1 MGDITV
7 AMGTTN
13 DSGASPVRLLI
24 GVVGIF
30 GAFMY
35 YGQLQGDIVRYR
47 DASGDALEREWF
59 LQVMEAGANV
69 AVGLLGLIVTQGGPS
84 PGIPI
89 RGFAITGATQVLAK
103 AMTQK
108 AQIFG
113 VPFFVATLVK
123 NAKMVPVM
131 VGAIVMTGKMY
142 KFRKW
147 VQVGLIIFGVVLV
160 TVGKKKSGK
169 DAAANENEAI
179 GLGCLM
185 LALVRDGATGGIQ
198 TNMKDQYKEDHG
210 KKLQSYDLMLFTNL
224 MMLLVAIGASTA
236 LDQLLSGVAFV
247 SANPELMVA
256 LAKFSACSAIGQS
269 AIFFTMAN
277 FDPLVTTTVTTV
289 RKIFSV
295 LLDIVSRGH
304 VLNEIQWG
312 GVAICSLGVLGE
324 LQEKFGGGKKA
335 PELTEGKKE

>member
-1 MGDITV
+1 MV
-7 AMGTTN
+7 AVQA
-13 DSGASPVRLLI
+13 DAGASPMRLLI

-35 YGQLQGDIVRYR
+35 YGQLQGDIVRYK
-47 DASGDALEREWF
+47 DSNGASLEREWF
-59 LQVMEAGANV
+59 IQVCEAGANV
-69 AVGLLGLIVTQGGPS
+69 AVGLMGLMITQGGPS
-84 PGIPI
+84 PGIPLK
-89 RGFAITGATQVLAK
+89 GFAITGATQVLAK

-160 TVGKKKSGK
+160 TVGKKKSDKG
-169 DAAANENEAI
+169 AAANENEAI

-185 LALVRDGATGGIQ
+185 LALVCDGATGGIQ
-198 TNMKDQYKEDHG
+198 TNMKDQYKEDNG

-224 MMLLVAIGASTA
+224 MMLIVALGASTA

-247 SANPELMVA
+247 TANPELMVA

-324 LQEKFGGGKKA
+324 LQEKFGGKKA

>member
-1 MGDITV
+1 M
-7 AMGTTN
+7 AE
-13 DSGASPVRLLI
+13 SGASPIKLLI

-35 YGQLQGDIVRYR
+35 YGQLQGDIVRYK
-47 DASGDALEREWF
+47 DANGDSLEREWF
-59 LQVMEAGANV
+59 VAVMEAGANV
-69 AVGLLGLIVTQGGPS
+69 AVGLIGLIVTQGGPS
-84 PGIPI
+84 PGIPFK
-89 RGFAITGATQVLAK
+89 GFAITGATQVLAK

-131 VGAIVMTGKMY
+131 LGAIVMTGKMY

-147 VQVGLIIFGVVLV
+147 LQVGLIILGVVLV
-160 TVGKKKSGK
+160 TIGKKSGK
-169 DAAANENEAI
+169 AAAANDNEAV

-185 LALVRDGATGGIQ
+185 LALVCDGVTGGIQ
-198 TNMKDQYKEDHG
+198 TNMKDKYKEDTG

-224 MMLLVAIGASTA
+224 MMLLVALCVSTA
-236 LDQLLSGVAFV
+236 LDQLMSGLAFV
-247 SANPELMVA
+247 AANPDLMVA
-256 LAKFSACSAIGQS
+256 VARFSACSAIGQS

-304 VLNEIQWG
+304 VLNEIQWS
-312 GVAICSLGVLGE
+312 GVAIASLGVLGE
-324 LQEKFGGGKKA
+324 LHEKFGGKGT
-335 PELTEGKKE
+335 PPPKKE

>member
-1 MGDITV
+1 M
-7 AMGTTN
+7 
-13 DSGASPVRLLI
+13 RLLV

-35 YGQLQGDIVRYR
+35 YGQLQGDIVRYK
-47 DASGDALEREWF
+47 DSNGASLEREWF
-59 LQVMEAGANV
+59 IQVCEAGANV
-69 AVGLLGLIVTQGGPS
+69 AVGLMGLMITQGGPS
-84 PGIPI
+84 PGIPF

-160 TVGKKKSGK
+160 TVGKKKSDKG
-169 DAAANENEAI
+169 AAANENEAI

-185 LALVRDGATGGIQ
+185 LALVCDGATGGIQ
-198 TNMKDQYKEDHG
+198 TNMKDQYKEDNG

-224 MMLLVAIGASTA
+224 MMLIVALGTSTA
-236 LDQLLSGVAFV
+236 LDQLFSGVAFV

-324 LQEKFGGGKKA
+324 LQEKFGGKKA

>member
-1 MGDITV
+1 M
-7 AMGTTN
+7 
-13 DSGASPVRLLI
+13 RLLV

-35 YGQLQGDIVRYR
+35 YGQLQGDIVRYK
-47 DASGDALEREWF
+47 DSNGASLEREWF
-59 LQVMEAGANV
+59 IQVCEAGANV
-69 AVGLLGLIVTQGGPS
+69 AVGLMGLMITQGGPS
-84 PGIPI
+84 PGIPLK
-89 RGFAITGATQVLAK
+89 GFAITGATQVLAK

-160 TVGKKKSGK
+160 TVGKKKSDKG
-169 DAAANENEAI
+169 AAANENEAI

-185 LALVRDGATGGIQ
+185 LALVCDGATGGIQ
-198 TNMKDQYKEDHG
+198 TNMKDQYKEDNG

-224 MMLLVAIGASTA
+224 MMLIVALGTSTA
-236 LDQLLSGVAFV
+236 LDQLFSGVAFV

-324 LQEKFGGGKKA
+324 LQEKFGGNKA

>member
-1 MGDITV
+1 M
-7 AMGTTN
+7 
-13 DSGASPVRLLI
+13 RLLI

-35 YGQLQGDIVRYR
+35 YGQLQGDIVRYK
-47 DASGDALEREWF
+47 DSNGASLEREWF
-59 LQVMEAGANV
+59 IQVCEAGANV
-69 AVGLLGLIVTQGGPS
+69 AVGLMGLMITQGGPS
-84 PGIPI
+84 PGIPLK
-89 RGFAITGATQVLAK
+89 GFAITGATQVLAK

-160 TVGKKKSGK
+160 TVGKKKSDKG
-169 DAAANENEAI
+169 AAANENEAI

-185 LALVRDGATGGIQ
+185 LALVCDGATGGIQ
-198 TNMKDQYKEDHG
+198 TNMKDQYKEDNG

-224 MMLLVAIGASTA
+224 MMLIVALGASTA
-236 LDQLLSGVAFV
+236 LDQLFSGVAFV
-247 SANPELMVA
+247 TANPELMVA

-324 LQEKFGGGKKA
+324 LQEKFGGKKA

>member
-84 PGIPI
+84 PGIPFK
-89 RGFAITGATQVLAK
+89 GFAITGATQVLAK

-131 VGAIVMTGKMY
+131 VVAIVMTGKMY

-147 VQVGLIIFGVVLV
+147 VQVGLIIFGVVLL

-169 DAAANENEAI
+169 DSAANENEAI

-185 LALVRDGATGGIQ
+185 LALVCDGATGGIQ

-224 MMLLVAIGASTA
+224 MMLLVAVGASTA
-236 LDQLLSGVAFV
+236 LDQLFSGVAFV

-324 LQEKFGGGKKA
+324 LQEKFGGSKKPA
-335 PELTEGKKE
+335 TLKAQ

>member
-1 MGDITV
+1 M
-7 AMGTTN
+7 
-13 DSGASPVRLLI
+13 RLLI

-35 YGQLQGDIVRYR
+35 YGQLQGDIVRYK
-47 DASGDALEREWF
+47 DSNGASLEREWF
-59 LQVMEAGANV
+59 IQVCEAGANV
-69 AVGLLGLIVTQGGPS
+69 AVGLAGLILTQGGPS
-84 PGIPI
+84 PGIPFK
-89 RGFAITGATQVLAK
+89 GFAITGATQVLAK

-185 LALVRDGATGGIQ
+185 FALVCDGATGGIQ

-236 LDQLLSGVAFV
+236 LDQLFSGVAFV